1 MAENKLS
8 ITNIVS
14 KMLTRKNPDDA
25 LAGAKDG
32 GLEKTLGVWD
42 LIILGVGAIIGSGIF
57 AVVGTAAAGEN
68 GAGPALMVS
77 MVIAAI
83 ACIFSALCYSEF
95 STMIPVAGGAYTYT
109 FATLGECMAWL
120 IGWILMLEYAIGF
133 IAVACAWTNHFM
145 QFIKGF
151 SNILPAWFCNPPAWL
166 TSDYKTAAHFYT
178 TQGLDPNTVIP
189 KK

>member
-8 ITNIVS
+8 ITSILK
-14 KMLTRKNPDDA
+14 KMATRKNPDEA
-25 LAGAKDG
+25 LAGAKEG

-57 AVVGTAAAGEN
+57 AVVGTAAAGES

-109 FATLGECMAWL
+109 FATLGECMGWL
-120 IGWILMLEYAIGF
+120 IGW
-133 IAVACAWTNHFM
+133 V
-145 QFIKGF
+145 
-151 SNILPAWFCNPPAWL
+151 
-166 TSDYKTAAHFYT
+166 
-178 TQGLDPNTVIP
+178 
-189 KK
+189 

>member
-25 LAGAKDG
+25 LAGAKEG

-57 AVVGTAAAGEN
+57 AVVGTAAAAEGT
-68 GAGPALMVS
+68 GAGPALIVS

-83 ACIFSALCYSEF
+83 ACVFSALCYSEF
-95 STMIPVAGGAYTYT
+95 ATMIPVAGGAYTYT
-109 FATLGECMAWL
+109 FATLGECMA
-120 IGWILMLEYAIGF
+120 
-133 IAVACAWTNHFM
+133 
-145 QFIKGF
+145 
-151 SNILPAWFCNPPAWL
+151 
-166 TSDYKTAAHFYT
+166 
-178 TQGLDPNTVIP
+178 
-189 KK
+189 